1 MGVSDQQLVLE
12 ERRPKRLVHRSLGG
26 YRGEARL
33 MILYGI
39 VRTILR
45 WSGAIHRIPLSLH
58 FKLLTR
64 NGTTFSDFFPLTA
77 NNTWLSRGGI
87 IQAAIRGAL
96 VIAGDY

>member
-33 MILYGI
+33 MILRGI
-39 VRTILR
+39 VWTILR
-45 WSGAIHRIPLSLH
+45 WSGAIHRIPLSHH

-64 NGTTFSDFFPLTA
+64 KGITFGNFLPLTA
-77 NNTWLSRGGI
+77 DNTRLSRGGI
-87 IQAAIRGAL
+87 IQAAIRRAL
-96 VIAGDY
+96 VIAGNY